1 MIDKGPQRR
10 LRGGLRG
17 EWDRLVQAAPTIFFW
32 YTRLSGI
39 LSLLAWVSYGLILEI
54 ADIWALRWIGYL
66 GWFPSVPIGLL
77 WILLSM
83 GVRRRKKAAWRILVL
98 IFCLPTALGVTAVLT
113 TLFNPDM
120 PTPVGLIVTAAVY
133 LAVLGLL
140 ICARGQFTTLPDR
153 ANRRL
158 ATIVFTS
165 LLIVTCGI
173 GTFLVTVTDR
183 NTSGDF
189 WTHPLYAISQTVLG
203 PRVTGKPIDVSVP
216 FWVDA
221 ILWSLG
227 TGLLIVTFWALFK
240 PGRRDPVL
248 SPGEELAARALL
260 AEYGD
265 QDSLGYFALRRD
277 KDVMVAPNGKAA
289 IAYRVEGSVS
299 LASGDPL
306 GDPES
311 WDQAIEAWLE
321 ECRAHAWIPGAV
333 SVGERAAHIYRRHG
347 FDVLE
352 LGDEAI
358 VDLTDFNLDGREMRQ
373 VRQAV
378 RRVERA
384 GYTVRIRR
392 HSQIPGW
399 EMAKLIRSAD
409 AWRGEETERGF
420 SMALGRLGDPT
431 DGRCVMVEA
440 FDAHGELRGLLS
452 FVPWGR
458 SGLSLD
464 LMRRDRLAEN
474 GLNEYMVAKLAEKA
488 AAVGAQ
494 QLSLNFAM
502 LRSAFAR
509 GSQIGAGP
517 VARLYYRFL
526 SFASKFWQLESLY
539 LSNAKYLP
547 EWRPRF
553 ICYLQGRHLIRLGLA
568 YARAEGFLPS
578 FNRPKLDRAA
588 AMVPSTDLVDKIRE
602 IEEAADAARA
612 PQRRLSEQERVRHA
626 KLDQIR
632 AAGMEPYALGCE
644 RTDFAADIRA
654 RFPDLAP
661 DARTGVEAAIA
672 GRVVLARE
680 HGRLIFVTLRD
691 ETDDLQVMLTADAL
705 GDESLRHWKTLIDLG
720 DQVGVR
726 GEVVTSRRGELSVL
740 AASWTLAAKCLRPLP
755 NKSSG
760 LSDPEARVRQRYV
773 DFIVNDESRRMLRMR
788 GDAIAAVRDGLRER
802 GYLEVETPM
811 LQPVHGGAAARPFTT
826 RINAYNMQLY
836 LRIAPELYLKRLLV
850 GGVGRVFELNRNFRN
865 EGVSHKHNPEFTML
879 EAYEPYG
886 DYDTMATLTRSLVT
900 DAARAAL
907 GTTVVVRDG
916 VEYDLAGPWEEITVY
931 ESVSKALG
939 EEVTTD
945 TPPAAVRKF
954 AERHGLNIDPQWG
967 QGKMVQLLFEALV
980 EEGLKAPTFVRDY
993 PAETSPLTR
1002 PHRADPRL
1010 AEKWDLIVFGLE
1022 LGTAYSELIDPILQ
1036 RRRLTE
1042 QSLQAAGGDP
1052 EAMELD
1058 EDFLRAL
1065 EYAMPPAGGMG
1076 MGIDRL
1082 LITLTGRSIRE
1093 TIPFPLVRP
1102 GS

>member
-1 MIDKGPQRR
+1 MPAAGGDSRSG
-10 LRGGLRG
+10 GGLLG
-17 EWDRLVQAAPTIFFW
+17 EWGRLVRSAPTIFFW

-39 LSLLAWVSYGLILEI
+39 LSLLAWVSHGLILQM
-54 ADIWALRWIGYL
+54 ADIWALRWLGYL
-66 GWFPSVPIGLL
+66 GWFPSVPVGLL

-83 GVRRRKKAAWRILVL
+83 GVRRRKKAAWRILVVV
-98 IFCLPTALGVTAVLT
+98 FCLPAAVAVTAVT
-113 TLFNPDM
+113 TAFLRPDE
-120 PTPVGLIVTAAVY
+120 PLHTGLVISAAAH
-133 LAVLGLL
+133 LAVLVLVVA
-140 ICARGQFTTLPDR
+140 ARGQFTTLPDR

-158 ATIVFTS
+158 ATQVFGN
-165 LLIVTCGI
+165 LLVVTGGI
-173 GTFLVTVTDR
+173 GTLLVTATDR
-183 NTSGDF
+183 DDGGAF

-203 PRVTGKPIDVSVP
+203 PRVSGTPINVQVP
-216 FWVDA
+216 FWVNA
-221 ILWSLG
+221 ILWILG
-227 TGLLIVTFWALFK
+227 TGLLIVTFWAMFR
-240 PGRRDPVL
+240 PGRQDAVL
-248 SPGEELAARALL
+248 GPREELAARALL
-260 AEYGD
+260 AEHGD

-277 KDVMVAPNGKAA
+277 KDVMVAPNGRAA

-311 WDQAIEAWLE
+311 WDQAIEAWLA

-333 SVGERAAHIYRRHG
+333 SVGERGAHAYRRHG
-347 FDVLE
+347 FDALE
-352 LGDEAI
+352 LGDEAV
-358 VDLTDFNLDGREMRQ
+358 VDLTGFSLDGREMRQ

-384 GYTVRIRR
+384 GYRVRIRR
-392 HSQIPGW
+392 HAQIPAA
-399 EMAKLIRSAD
+399 EMAELVRSAD
-409 AWRGEETERGF
+409 AWRGDDTERGF

-440 FDAHGELRGLLS
+440 FDARGELRGLLS

-458 SGLSLD
+458 AGLSLD

-474 GLNEYMVAKLAEKA
+474 GLNEYMVAKLAEQA

-494 QLSLNFAM
+494 RLSLNFAM

-509 GSQIGAGP
+509 GSQLGAGP

-547 EWRPRF
+547 DWRPRY
-553 ICYLQGRHLIRLGLA
+553 ICYTQSRHLVRLGLA
-568 YARAEGFLPS
+568 YARAEGFLPNL
-578 FNRPKLDRAA
+578 NRPKLERAA
-588 AMVPSTDLVDKIRE
+588 AVRPSGPLVDRVRE
-602 IEEAADAARA
+602 IEEAAAAARA
-612 PQRRLSEQERVRHA
+612 PRHRPAEQERVRHA
-626 KLDQIR
+626 KLDRIR
-632 AAGMEPYALGCE
+632 AAGMDPYPAGCE
-644 RTDFAADIRA
+644 RTDLAAGIRERFAG
-654 RFPDLAP
+654 LAP
-661 DARTGVEAAIA
+661 DTATGCRAAIA

-680 HGRLIFVTLRD
+680 HGRLVFVTLRD
-691 ETDDLQVMLTADAL
+691 ETGDLQVMLTADAL
-705 GDESLRHWKTLIDLG
+705 GEESLQHWKTLIDLG
-720 DQVGVR
+720 DQVGVA
-726 GEVVTSRRGELSVL
+726 GEVVTSRHGELSVL
-740 AASWTLAAKCLRPLP
+740 ASSWQIAAKCLRPLP
-755 NKSSG
+755 NKRSG

-773 DFIVNDESRRMLRMR
+773 DLIVNDDARRMLRMR
-788 GDAIAAVRDGLRER
+788 ADAIAAVRDGLRDR

-826 RINAYNMQLY
+826 RINAYNMQLH

-865 EGVSHKHNPEFTML
+865 EGVSPKHNPEFTML

-886 DYDTMATLTRSLVT
+886 DYDTMAALTRSLVV

-916 VEYDLAGPWEEITVY
+916 VEHDLAEPWREVTVYGAVSDILGEEITP
-931 ESVSKALG
+931 
-939 EEVTTD
+939 D
-945 TPPAAVRKF
+945 TPLPTIRSF
-954 AERHGLNIDPQWG
+954 ASSLGLNFDPYWE
-967 QGKMVQLLFEALV
+967 QGRIVQGMFEALV
-980 EEGLKAPTFVRDY
+980 EEKITAPTFVRDY

-1010 AEKWDLIVFGLE
+1010 AEKWDLIIFGLE

-1042 QSLQAAGGDP
+1042 QSLRAAGGDP

-1082 LITLTGRSIRE
+1082 MITL
-1093 TIPFPLVRP
+1093 
-1102 GS
+1102 

>member
-1 MIDKGPQRR
+1 MPEKGVTGEWRR
-10 LRGGLRG
+10 LI
-17 EWDRLVQAAPTIFFW
+17 QAAPTIFFW

-66 GWFPSVPIGLL
+66 GWFPSVPVGLV

-98 IFCLPTALGVTAVLT
+98 MFCLPAALGVTGVLT
-113 TLFNPDM
+113 TLFDPDR
-120 PTPVGLIVTAAVY
+120 PTPVGLIVTASVY
-133 LAVLGLL
+133 LAVLSLL
-140 ICARGQFTTLPDR
+140 VAARGQFTTLPDR

-158 ATIVFTS
+158 AAIVFTC

-183 NTSGDF
+183 NGKGDF
-189 WTHPLYAISQTVLG
+189 WTHPVYAITQTVLG
-203 PRVTGKPIDVSVP
+203 PRVTGKPIDVHVP
-216 FWVDA
+216 FYVDV
-221 ILWSLG
+221 ILWVLG
-227 TGLLIVTFWALFK
+227 TGLFVGTFWALFK

-248 SPGEELAARALL
+248 NPPEELAARALL

-277 KDVMVAPNGKAA
+277 KDIIVAPNGKAA

-311 WDQAIEAWLE
+311 WDQAIEAWLG

-347 FDVLE
+347 FDALE

-358 VDLTDFNLDGREMRQ
+358 IDLTDFNLDGREMRQ

-399 EMAKLIRSAD
+399 EMAKLIRNAD

-440 FDAHGELRGLLS
+440 FDAEGELRGLLS

-458 SGLSLD
+458 TGLSLD
-464 LMRRDRLAEN
+464 LMRRDRAAEN

-502 LRSAFAR
+502 LRSAFER

-517 VARLYYRFL
+517 VARAYYRFL

-539 LSNAKYLP
+539 LANAKYLP
-547 EWRPRF
+547 HWRPRF
-553 ICYLQGRHLIRLGLA
+553 ICYQQGRHIIRLGLA
-568 YARAEGFLPS
+568 YARAEGFLPN

-588 AMVPSTDLVDKIRE
+588 AMVPTMGLVDRIKE
-602 IEEAADAARA
+602 IEEAAESARA

-632 AAGMEPYALGCE
+632 ACGMEPYPLSFE
-644 RTDFAADIRA
+644 RADFAAAVRD
-654 RFPDLAP
+654 RFPCLAP
-661 DARTGVEAAIA
+661 DTRTGEHVAIA

-691 ETDDLQVMLTADAL
+691 ETADIQVMLTADAL
-705 GDESLRHWKTLIDLG
+705 GEESLGYWKSLIDLG
-720 DQVGVR
+720 DQVGVA

-740 AASWTLAAKCLRPLP
+740 AEEWRLTAKCLRPLP
-755 NKSSG
+755 NKRSG

-773 DFIVNDESRRMLRMR
+773 DFIVNDDARRMLRMR
-788 GDAIAAVRDGLRER
+788 GDAVAAVRDGLRAR

-811 LQPVHGGAAARPFTT
+811 LQPIHGGAAARPFTT

-865 EGVSHKHNPEFTML
+865 EGVSQKHNPEFTML

-886 DYDTMATLTRSLVT
+886 DYDTMADLTRSLVV
-900 DAARAAL
+900 DAAKAAL
-907 GTTVVVRDG
+907 GTSVVVRDG
-916 VEYDLAGPWEEITVY
+916 VEYDLAQPWREITVY
-931 ESVSKALG
+931 GSVSEALG
-939 EEVTTD
+939 EEVTPD
-945 TPPAAVRKF
+945 TAAAKVRSF
-954 AERHGLNIDPQWG
+954 AERAGLNLDPAWG
-967 QGKMVQLLFEALV
+967 QGRVVQELFEALV
-980 EEGLKAPTFVRDY
+980 EEELTEPTFVRDY

-1002 PHRADPRL
+1002 PHRDDPRL

-1036 RRRLTE
+1036 RQRLTE

>member
-1 MIDKGPQRR
+1 MTPVTDN
-10 LRGGLRG
+10 RG
-17 EWDRLVQAAPTIFFW
+17 EWGRLIQAAPTIFFW

-66 GWFPSVPIGLL
+66 GWFPSVPLGLL

-83 GVRRRKKAAWRILVL
+83 GVRRRKKAAWRILLL
-98 IFCLPTALGVTAVLT
+98 IFCLPAALGVTAVLT
-113 TLFNPDM
+113 TALDPDR
-120 PTPVGLIVTAAVY
+120 PTPAGLIVTTAIY
-133 LAVLGLL
+133 LAVLVLL
-140 ICARGQFTTLPDR
+140 VAARGQFTTLPDR
-153 ANRRL
+153 ADRRL
-158 ATIVFTS
+158 AGLVFTS
-165 LLIVTCGI
+165 LLVVTCGI

-183 NTSGDF
+183 DGSGGL

-216 FWVDA
+216 LWVDA
-221 ILWSLG
+221 ILWVLG
-227 TGLLIVTFWALFK
+227 TGLLIATFWAMFK

-248 SPGEELAARALL
+248 RPKEELAARRLL

-311 WDQAIEAWLE
+311 WDQAIEAWLD

-333 SVGERAAHIYRRHG
+333 SVGERGAHVYRRHG
-347 FDVLE
+347 FDALE
-352 LGDEAI
+352 LGDEAVI
-358 VDLTDFNLDGREMRQ
+358 DLTRFNLDGREMRQ

-384 GYTVRIRR
+384 GYGVRIRR

-440 FDAHGELRGLLS
+440 FDADGELRGLLS

-464 LMRRDRLAEN
+464 LMRRDRAAEN

-517 VARLYYRFL
+517 VARLYYRCL

-539 LSNAKYLP
+539 LANSKYLP
-547 EWRPRF
+547 EWRPRY
-553 ICYLQGRHLIRLGLA
+553 ICYTQSRDLVRLGLA
-568 YARAEGFLPS
+568 YARAEGFLPNL
-578 FNRPKLDRAA
+578 NRPKLDRAA
-588 AMVPSTDLVDKIRE
+588 ATGPATGLVDRIKE
-602 IEEAADAARA
+602 IEDAADAACVPR
-612 PQRRLSEQERVRHA
+612 RRLSEQERVRHA
-626 KLDQIR
+626 KLDRIR
-632 AAGMEPYALGCE
+632 AAGMDPYPLGCE
-644 RTDFAADIRA
+644 RTDVAADIRA
-654 RFPDLAP
+654 RFPALPP
-661 DARTGVEAAIA
+661 DTGTGTRVAIA

-691 ETDDLQVMLTADAL
+691 ETADLQVMLTADAL
-705 GDESLRHWKTLIDLG
+705 GDDSLHRWKTLIDLG
-720 DQVGVR
+720 DQVAVD

-740 AASWTLAAKCLRPLP
+740 ASSWTLAAKCLRPLP
-755 NKSSG
+755 NKRTG

-773 DFIVNDESRRMLRMR
+773 DFIVNDDARRMLRMR
-788 GDAIAAVRDGLRER
+788 GDAVAAVRDALRGR

-811 LQPVHGGAAARPFTT
+811 LQPVHGGAAARPFST
-826 RINAYNMQLY
+826 RINAYNMRLY

-850 GGVGRVFELNRNFRN
+850 GGVGSVFELNRNFRN
-865 EGVSHKHNPEFTML
+865 EGVSQKHNPEFTML

-886 DYDTMATLTRSLVT
+886 DYDTMAALTRSLVV
-900 DAARAAL
+900 DAAHAAL
-907 GTTVVVRDG
+907 GTAVVVRDG
-916 VEYDLAGPWEEITVY
+916 VEYDLAEPWREITVY
-931 ESVSKALG
+931 GSVSEAVG
-939 EEVTTD
+939 EEITPD
-945 TPPAAVRKF
+945 TEVGVVRKLADRF
-954 AERHGLNIDPQWG
+954 GLSFDPRWG
-967 QGKMVQLLFEALV
+967 QGKLVQELFEALV
-980 EEGLKAPTFVRDY
+980 EEELMAPTFVRDY

-1002 PHRADPRL
+1002 PHRRDPRL

-1022 LGTAYSELIDPILQ
+1022 LGTAYSELIDPVLQ
-1036 RRRLTE
+1036 RQRLTE

-1082 LITLTGRSIRE
+1082 LITLTGLSIRE

-1102 GS
+1102 GG

>member
-1 MIDKGPQRR
+1 M
-10 LRGGLRG
+10 
-17 EWDRLVQAAPTIFFW
+17 VQAAPTIFFW

-83 GVRRRKKAAWRILVL
+83 GVRRRKKAAWRILLL

-113 TLFNPDM
+113 TLFNPDK

-153 ANRRL
+153 GNRRL
-158 ATIVFTS
+158 ATVVFTS
-165 LLIVTCGI
+165 LLIVTGGI

-183 NTSGDF
+183 NDRGDF

-216 FWVDA
+216 FWVDV
-221 ILWSLG
+221 ILWVLG
-227 TGLLIVTFWALFK
+227 TGLLIATFWALFR

-248 SPGEELAARALL
+248 SPPEELAARALL

-277 KDVMVAPNGKAA
+277 KDVIVAPNGKAA

-311 WDQAIEAWLE
+311 WDQAIEAWLG

-333 SVGERAAHIYRRHG
+333 SVGERAARVYKRHG
-347 FDVLE
+347 FDALE

-384 GYTVRIRR
+384 GYSVRIRR

-399 EMAKLIRSAD
+399 EMAKLIRNAD

-458 SGLSLD
+458 AGLSLD

-502 LRSAFAR
+502 LRSAFER

-539 LSNAKYLP
+539 LSNAKYMP
-547 EWRPRF
+547 HWRPRF
-553 ICYLQGRHLIRLGLA
+553 ICYEQGRHLVRLGLA

-578 FNRPKLDRAA
+578 LNRPKLDRAA
-588 AMVPSTDLVDKIRE
+588 SMVPTDDLVGRIRE
-602 IEEAADAARA
+602 IEEAAEAARA

-632 AAGMEPYALGCE
+632 AAGMEPYALGYE
-644 RTDFAADIRA
+644 RTDVASGIRE
-654 RFPDLAP
+654 RHPGLAP
-661 DARTGVEAAIA
+661 DTRTGDTVAIA

-680 HGRLIFVTLRD
+680 HGRLVFVTLRD
-691 ETDDLQVMLTADAL
+691 ETGDLQVMLTSDAVGEDAL
-705 GDESLRHWKTLIDLG
+705 RRWKSLVDLG

-740 AASWTLAAKCLRPLP
+740 ASSWTLAAKCLRPLP
-755 NKSSG
+755 NKSTG

-788 GDAIAAVRDGLRER
+788 GDAVAAVRDGLRAR

-811 LQPVHGGAAARPFTT
+811 LQPVHGGATARPFTT

-850 GGVGRVFELNRNFRN
+850 GGVGRVFELNRSFRN
-865 EGVSHKHNPEFTML
+865 EGVSPRHNPEFTML

-886 DYDTMATLTRSLVT
+886 DYDTMAELTRSLVV

-916 VEYDLAGPWEEITVY
+916 VEYDLAEPWQEITVY

-939 EEVTTD
+939 EEVTPG
-945 TPPAAVRKF
+945 TPPDRVRAL
-954 AERHGLNIDPQWG
+954 AERAGLNADPQWG
-967 QGKMVQLLFEALV
+967 QGKVVQELFEALV
-980 EEGLKAPTFVRDY
+980 EEHLAAPTFVRDY

-1002 PHRADPRL
+1002 PHRDDPRL

>member
-1 MIDKGPQRR
+1 MARN
-10 LRGGLRG
+10 GLRG
-17 EWDRLVQAAPTIFFW
+17 RWQGLIEAAPTIFFW

-39 LSLLAWVSYGLILEI
+39 LSILYWFSSDLIVRI
-54 ADIWALRWIGYL
+54 GTIWALRWIYL
-66 GWFPSVPIGLL
+66 LGFSASVPWGLL
-77 WILLSM
+77 LLLLSM
-83 GVRRRKKAAWRILVL
+83 GIRRRKKAAWRILVL
-98 IFCLPTALGVTAVLT
+98 LFSLTTASSTLFLLTAILNPDDYSVPRTAVT
-113 TLFNPDM
+113 TVLHAS
-120 PTPVGLIVTAAVY
+120 VLA
-133 LAVLGLL
+133 LAVA
-140 ICARGQFTTLPDR
+140 ARGQFTTLPDR
-153 ANRRL
+153 ANRRV
-158 ATIVFTS
+158 AAIVFS
-165 LLIVTCGI
+165 VLLLFSGSI
-173 GTFLVTVTDR
+173 GTWLATVTDR
-183 NTSGDF
+183 DPGGGF
-189 WTHPLYAISQTVLG
+189 WTHPMYVLLQTVLG
-203 PRVTGKPIDVSVP
+203 SGVTGDPIQVDVP
-216 FWVDA
+216 GWVD
-221 ILWSLG
+221 ITITVLG
-227 TGLLIVTFWALFK
+227 TGLLVVTFWALFR

-248 SPGEELAARALL
+248 SAEEELAARRLL

-277 KDVMVAPNGKAA
+277 KDVIVAPNGKAA
-289 IAYRVEGSVS
+289 IAYRVDGTVS

-311 WDQAIEAWLE
+311 WDQAIEAFLA

-333 SVGERAAHIYRRHG
+333 SVGERAAHIYKRHG
-347 FDVLE
+347 FDALE

-358 VDLTDFNLDGREMRQ
+358 IDLTEFNLDGREMRQ

-392 HSQIPGW
+392 HSQIPDW

-440 FDAHGELRGLLS
+440 FDDKGELRGLLS

-464 LMRRDRLAEN
+464 LMRRDRAAEN
-474 GLNEYMVAKLAEKA
+474 GLNEFMVAKLAEKA
-488 AAVGAQ
+488 AMVGAQ
-494 QLSLNFAM
+494 HMSLNFAM
-502 LRSAFAR
+502 LRSAFER

-517 VARLYYRFL
+517 IARIYYRFL
-526 SFASKFWQLESLY
+526 SFASRFWQLESLY

-547 EWRPRF
+547 IWRPRF
-553 ICYLQGRHLIRLGLA
+553 ICYQQNRDLVRLGLA

-578 FNRPKLDRAA
+578 LNRPKLDRAA
-588 AMVPSTDLVDKIRE
+588 NMVPSAHLVDQIKE

-632 AAGMEPYALGCE
+632 DAGMEPYPLGFE
-644 RTDFAADIRA
+644 RTDYAADIRA
-654 RFPDLAP
+654 RFAGLAP
-661 DARTGVEAAIA
+661 DSHTGEHVAIA

-680 HGRLIFVTLRD
+680 HGKLIFVSLRD
-691 ETDDLQVMLTADAL
+691 ETGDLQVMLTADGVGTDAL
-705 GDESLRHWKTLIDLG
+705 ATWKQLIDLG
-720 DQVGVR
+720 DQVGVT
-726 GEVVTSRRGELSVL
+726 GEVVTSRTGELSVL
-740 AASWTLAAKCLRPLP
+740 AGSWKLTAKCLRPLP

-773 DFIVNDESRRMLRMR
+773 DFIVNDESRKMLRMR
-788 GDAIAAVRDGLRER
+788 GDAVAAVRDGLRARE
-802 GYLEVETPM
+802 YLEVETPM
-811 LQPVHGGAAARPFTT
+811 LQPIHGGATARPFTT

-850 GGVGRVFELNRNFRN
+850 GGVGKVFELNRNFRN
-865 EGVSHKHNPEFTML
+865 EGVSQKHNPEFTML

-886 DYDTMATLTRSLVT
+886 NYDTMAVLTRDLVV
-900 DAARAAL
+900 AAAEAAL

-916 VEYDLAGPWEEITVY
+916 VEYDLAEPWQEITVY
-931 ESVSKALG
+931 GSVSQALG
-939 EEVTTD
+939 EEITPD
-945 TPPAAVRKF
+945 TPLPAVHALAQRVD
-954 AERHGLNIDPQWG
+954 LNFDPEWG
-967 QGKMVQLLFEALV
+967 QGKLVQELFEALV
-980 EEGLKAPTFVRDY
+980 EEELKAPTFVRDY

-1002 PHRADPRL
+1002 PHRKDPRL

-1036 RRRLTE
+1036 RQRLTE
-1042 QSLQAAGGDP
+1042 QSLQSAGGDP

-1102 GS
+1102 GL

>member
-1 MIDKGPQRR
+1 MTGN
-10 LRGGLRG
+10 RG
-17 EWDRLVQAAPTIFFW
+17 EWRRLIQAAPTIFFW

-39 LSLLAWVSYGLILEI
+39 LSLLAWVSYGLILEM

-66 GWFPSVPIGLL
+66 GWFPSVPLGLL

-83 GVRRRKKAAWRILVL
+83 GVRRRKKAAWRILLL
-98 IFCLPTALGVTAVLT
+98 IFCLPAALVVTGVLT
-113 TLFNPDM
+113 TLLDPGRR
-120 PTPVGLIVTAAVY
+120 TPPGLVVTTGVY
-133 LAVLGLL
+133 LAVLVLL
-140 ICARGQFTTLPDR
+140 VAARGQFTTLPDR
-153 ANRRL
+153 ADRRL
-158 ATIVFTS
+158 AGLVFTN
-165 LLIVTCGI
+165 LLFVTCGI
-173 GTFLVTVTDR
+173 GTFLVTLTDR
-183 NTSGDF
+183 DHSGGP

-203 PRVTGKPIDVSVP
+203 PRVTGKPIDVDVP
-216 FWVDA
+216 LWVDA
-221 ILWSLG
+221 ILWVLG
-227 TGLLIVTFWALFK
+227 TGLLIATFWAMFK

-248 SPGEELAARALL
+248 RPKEELAARRLL
-260 AEYGD
+260 AEYGE

-333 SVGERAAHIYRRHG
+333 SVGERGAHVYRRHG
-347 FDVLE
+347 FDALE
-352 LGDEAI
+352 LGDEAVI
-358 VDLTDFNLDGREMRQ
+358 DLTRFNLEGREMRQ

-384 GYTVRIRR
+384 GYQVRIRR
-392 HSQIPGW
+392 HSQIPDW
-399 EMAKLIRSAD
+399 EMAELIGSAD
-409 AWRGEETERGF
+409 AWRGEDTERGF

-440 FDAHGELRGLLS
+440 FDADGELRGLLS

-458 SGLSLD
+458 AGLSLD
-464 LMRRDRLAEN
+464 LMRRDRAAEN

-517 VARLYYRFL
+517 VARLYYRCL

-539 LSNAKYLP
+539 LANSKYLP
-547 EWRPRF
+547 DWRPRY
-553 ICYLQGRHLIRLGLA
+553 ICYTQSRDLVRLGLA
-568 YARAEGFLPS
+568 YARAEGFLPNL
-578 FNRPKLDRAA
+578 NRPKLDRAA
-588 AMVPSTDLVDKIRE
+588 AMGPAGGLAEQIKE
-602 IEEAADAARA
+602 IEDAAEAACVPR
-612 PQRRLSEQERVRHA
+612 RRLSEQERVRHA
-626 KLDQIR
+626 KLDRIR
-632 AAGMEPYALGCE
+632 AAGMEPYPLGCE
-644 RTDFAADIRA
+644 RTDVAADIRA
-654 RFPDLAP
+654 RFPALAP
-661 DARTGVEAAIA
+661 DVRTGTRVAIA

-691 ETDDLQVMLTADAL
+691 ETADLQVMLTADAL
-705 GDESLRHWKTLIDLG
+705 GDDSLHSWKALIDLG
-720 DQVGVR
+720 DQVAVD

-740 AASWTLAAKCLRPLP
+740 ASSWTLAAKCLRPLP
-755 NKSSG
+755 NKRSG

-773 DFIVNDESRRMLRMR
+773 DFIVNDDARRMLRMR
-788 GDAIAAVRDGLRER
+788 GDAVAAVRDALRER

-811 LQPVHGGAAARPFTT
+811 LQPVHGGAAARPFSTQ
-826 RINAYNMQLY
+826 INAYNMQLY

-865 EGVSHKHNPEFTML
+865 EGVSQKHNPEFTML

-886 DYDTMATLTRSLVT
+886 DYDTMAALTRSLVV
-900 DAARAAL
+900 DAALAAL

-916 VEYDLAGPWEEITVY
+916 IEHDLAEPWREITVY
-931 ESVSKALG
+931 GSVSEAVG
-939 EEVTTD
+939 EEITPD
-945 TPPAAVRKF
+945 TALDVVRKLADRF
-954 AERHGLNIDPQWG
+954 GLGFDPRWG
-967 QGKMVQLLFEALV
+967 QGKLVQELFEALV
-980 EEGLKAPTFVRDY
+980 EEELAAPTFVRDY

-1002 PHRADPRL
+1002 PHRRDPRL

-1022 LGTAYSELIDPILQ
+1022 LGTAYSELIDPVLQ
-1036 RRRLTE
+1036 RQRLTE

-1102 GS
+1102 GG